1 MTACC
6 EAELSFPLRRTAPQ
20 STTEPQDTVAGKR
33 FHEHRNHALQPG
45 MVVRHDWALLP
56 VWSHELGRAFFF
68 APEDAQKKNSKT
80 KAKRRPLAPRGTQP
94 VAATRAGLKHVGGR
108 ALPRR

>member
-6 EAELSFPLRRTAPQ
+6 EADLSFPLRRTAPQ

-45 MVVRHDWALLP
+45 MVVRHDWAAAGLVP
-56 VWSHELGRAFFF
+56 GGARVESRTRACAFFLRVRT
-68 APEDAQKKNSKT
+68 D
-80 KAKRRPLAPRGTQP
+80 
-94 VAATRAGLKHVGGR
+94 GGW
-108 ALPRR
+108 